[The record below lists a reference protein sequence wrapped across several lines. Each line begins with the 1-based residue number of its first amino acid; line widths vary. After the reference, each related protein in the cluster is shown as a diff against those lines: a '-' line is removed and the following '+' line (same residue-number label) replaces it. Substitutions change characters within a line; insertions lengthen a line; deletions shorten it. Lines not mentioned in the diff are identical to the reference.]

1 MSVNHLRIY
10 VNTGTDGAGTA
21 TLSHHENGG
30 KLLAIGI
37 SYHASIDAG
46 TDVTVSVSNSV
57 GPAQTLLTVSN
68 SKTDGWFYPRAA
80 AVLPANSAITNSFVE
95 IPFAGRPSAAVT
107 GAGGTALA
115 PGVTVDIFY
124 ED

>member
-1 MSVNHLRIY
+1 MSVNHLRIP

-21 TLSHHENGG
+21 TLSQYLTGE
-30 KLLAIGI
+30 LLAIGI
-37 SYHASIDAG
+37 DYHASADAG
-46 TDVTVSVSNSV
+46 TDVTVSVSTPT

-68 SKTDGWFYPRAA
+68 SKTDGWYYPRAA
-80 AVLPANSAITNSFVE
+80 AVLPANSAITNSFVK
-95 IPFAGRPSAAVT
+95 IPFAGKLSVVVADV
-107 GAGGTALA
+107 GGTALA